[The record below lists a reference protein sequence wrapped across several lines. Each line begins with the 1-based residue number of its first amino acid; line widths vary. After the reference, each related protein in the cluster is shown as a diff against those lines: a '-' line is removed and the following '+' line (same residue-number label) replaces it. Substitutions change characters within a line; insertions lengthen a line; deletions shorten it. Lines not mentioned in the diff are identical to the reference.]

1 MKIYIYSSKK
11 REYLGYYLKVS
22 VFTQNT
28 WLLVF
33 NKTLIQVLAKCDH
46 LWFQVLS
53 VISHD
58 RNTTGVSFLIPVSA
72 EFGIEKT

>member
-1 MKIYIYSSKK
+1 MKNTHIFFKK

-33 NKTLIQVLAKCDH
+33 NKTLIQVLAKCGH

-53 VISHD
+53 VISYD
-58 RNTTGVSFLIPVSA
+58 RNTTEVSFLIPVSA
-72 EFGIEKT
+72 EFGIEET